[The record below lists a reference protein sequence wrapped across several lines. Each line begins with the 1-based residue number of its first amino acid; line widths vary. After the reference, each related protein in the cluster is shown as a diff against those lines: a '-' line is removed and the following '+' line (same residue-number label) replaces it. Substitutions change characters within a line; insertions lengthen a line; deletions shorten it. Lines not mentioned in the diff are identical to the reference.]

1 MLSGFY
7 SELMYKRAP
16 FRFPRRGKDLEKKI
30 LNGDIL
36 MKIRNLFSKTI
47 QMNGI
52 IKFPNSDTS
61 SPSPGG
67 VRGGS
72 LTKLIK
78 QGEHQTQDFKYCIS
92 DSRKIARSLVAFAN
106 TDGGRLLVGVKDNGR
121 IAGVRSE
128 EEYYMVESAAKMYS
142 KPAIEF
148 TTRQHFVEGKT
159 VLEVI
164 VEPSS
169 EKPHFARDDEG
180 KWWAYFRKDDENR
193 LANKIMIEVWK
204 LQKSPDG
211 ILINYSDAEKCLLDY
226 LENNEKIS
234 VSKYARIAHLTYK
247 KAEQTIINFRTLNI
261 LKDCVGDNRIDYSIN
276 LEFDREEWENK
287 SDSKNYF

>member
-1 MLSGFY
+1 
-7 SELMYKRAP
+7 
-16 FRFPRRGKDLEKKI
+16 
-30 LNGDIL
+30 
-36 MKIRNLFSKTI
+36 
-47 QMNGI
+47 MNSYI
-52 IKFPNSDTS
+52 
-61 SPSPGG
+61 
-67 VRGGS
+67 
-72 LTKLIK
+72 TKLIQ

-142 KPAIEF
+142 NPKIEF
-148 TTRQHFVEGKT
+148 TTRQHFVDGKT

-169 EKPHFARDDEG
+169 EKPYFALDDEG

-211 ILINYSDAEKCLLDY
+211 ILINYSDDEKILLDY
-226 LENNEKIS
+226 LATNEKIS
-234 VSKYARIAHLTYK
+234 VSKFSRIAHLTYK
-247 KAEQTIINFRTLNI
+247 KAEEIIINFRTLNI
-261 LKDCVGDNRIDYSIN
+261 LKDCVGDTRIDYAIN
-276 LEFDREEWENK
+276 EEFDREEWDDHIKGK
-287 SDSKNYF
+287 SIF

>member
-1 MLSGFY
+1 
-7 SELMYKRAP
+7 
-16 FRFPRRGKDLEKKI
+16 
-30 LNGDIL
+30 
-36 MKIRNLFSKTI
+36 
-47 QMNGI
+47 MNSYI
-52 IKFPNSDTS
+52 
-61 SPSPGG
+61 
-67 VRGGS
+67 
-72 LTKLIK
+72 TKLIQ

-142 KPAIEF
+142 NPKIEF
-148 TTRQHFVEGKT
+148 TTRQHFVDGKT

-169 EKPHFARDDEG
+169 EKPYFALDDEG

-211 ILINYSDAEKCLLDY
+211 ILINYSDDEKILLDY
-226 LENNEKIS
+226 LATNEKIS
-234 VSKYARIAHLTYK
+234 VSKYSRIAHLTYK
-247 KAEQTIINFRTLNI
+247 KAEEIIINFRTLNI
-261 LKDCVGDNRIDYSIN
+261 LKDCVGDTRIDYAIN
-276 LEFDREEWENK
+276 EEFDREEWDDHIKGK
-287 SDSKNYF
+287 SIFWH

>member
-1 MLSGFY
+1 
-7 SELMYKRAP
+7 
-16 FRFPRRGKDLEKKI
+16 
-30 LNGDIL
+30 
-36 MKIRNLFSKTI
+36 
-47 QMNGI
+47 MNSYI
-52 IKFPNSDTS
+52 
-61 SPSPGG
+61 
-67 VRGGS
+67 
-72 LTKLIK
+72 TKLIQ

-142 KPAIEF
+142 NPKIEF
-148 TTRQHFVEGKT
+148 TTRQHFVDGKT

-169 EKPHFARDDEG
+169 EKPYFALDDEG

-204 LQKSPDG
+204 RQKSTEG
-211 ILINYSDAEKCLLDY
+211 ILINYSEDEKMLLDY
-226 LENNEKIS
+226 LSNKEKIS
-234 VSKYARIAHLTYK
+234 VSKYSRIAHLTYK
-247 KAEQTIINFRTLNI
+247 KAEEIIINFRTLNI
-261 LKDCVGDNRIDYSIN
+261 LKDCVGETRIDYGIN
-276 LEFDREEWENK
+276 ENFDRDEWEK
-287 SDSKNYF
+287 GKGKK